1 MPRPSDPLAR
11 IKLLVAAEAEFVE
24 HGLDGAKVEQI
35 TRRAGISKGAFYLHF
50 SSKTQLFRE
59 LVESFVARL
68 ATLTDAGMEQCDAQA
83 DCPPDVLIDQW
94 VSMDLEV
101 FEFLWQN
108 RGLIRLLLEGG
119 SGAQFRYLVDDF
131 LERMVAKSRHVIE
144 QCMRKGLYRDDL
156 DLDLAADVIAGA
168 YDRLARKIVRQPTR
182 TDLRPALEHMQDMIL
197 FGLASASF
205 TETLAAR
212 RGQTAASAEPLS
224 RVRPQ
229 ALSTSRPAAR
239 KPTLETS
246 TVSRSSAA
254 SSSPSRTA
262 SRRQQRGPR

>member
-11 IKLLVAAEAEFVE
+11 IKLLAAAEAEFVE

-50 SSKTQLFRE
+50 TSKTQLFRE

-68 ATLTDAGMEQCDAQA
+68 ATLTDAELEQCQFQP
-83 DCPPDVLIDQW
+83 DCPPDMLIDQW

-108 RGLIRLLLEGG
+108 RGLIRLMLEGG

-131 LERMVAKSRHVIE
+131 LERMVAKSRHVIAE
-144 QCMRKGLYRDDL
+144 CMRQGLYRDDL
-156 DLDLAADVIAGA
+156 DLDLAADLIAGA
-168 YDRLARKIVRQPTR
+168 YDRLARKIVRQSTR
-182 TDLRPALEHMQDMIL
+182 PDLRPALERMQDMML
-197 FGLASASF
+197 FGLASPSF
-205 TETLAAR
+205 AETLAAC
-212 RGQTAASAEPLS
+212 RGQNAASAEPVS

-229 ALSTSRPAAR
+229 SSATGPDKPVEPSTL
-239 KPTLETS
+239 T
-246 TVSRSSAA
+246 RSPAA
-254 SSSPSRTA
+254 SSLSRNA